1 MKLEYTVQIWREDG
15 QFIAHAMPLD
25 VTSSGKTPEAARQAV
40 DEAVKL
46 FLATASEH
54 GTLKEVLEDAGYR
67 RVRGEWRG
75 PAWSG
80 TEQRSVLAEV

>member
-25 VTSSGKTPEAARQAV
+25 VASSGKTPEAARQAV

-46 FLATASEH
+46 FLATAAGH
-54 GTLKEVLEDAGYR
+54 GTVKEVLEDAGYR